1 MSLRVNNN
9 LTSLDAYNKMSKAS
23 NRMEKSIGKLSS
35 GLRITSAA
43 DDAAG
48 LAISEKMKSQIKS
61 INRAK
66 FNAQDGVSML
76 QTAEGGLA
84 ETENMLQRMR
94 ELAIQ
99 ASNDTL
105 TSSDRLEIQKEIGQ
119 LRNSIDDLSKT
130 TEFNTKKLLN
140 GSQTGL
146 VSSDNKYVSGVLT
159 GEVATSGDYEIEASL
174 LRRGTSQVQTTH
186 MFLDRNTGELAT
198 GTTKLEDIEQFYDS
212 NGVFTLDSPQRLTL
226 TGNSTSTEVTID
238 GKMTLNQLASTLQ
251 SGMSGSKGLGL
262 KGSSVQFIE
271 PTTDGKGGYLSLT
284 SGAIGES
291 GDFSVLG
298 NQALTEAFGFEV
310 TQKSSNSTLKVTS
323 TDIYGNKKT
332 VKTSEQNMKGLI
344 DGIDVVFDSALTDSL
359 SAAKITTN
367 VDIIDAVRIPNTPY
381 RGYGAA
387 NYPIDMWV
395 SIESLPGK
403 NNGIISVN
411 IDVNIFSPQ
420 DYSFDDVVTSFED
433 DITNFWQNRDGDRD
447 WNPDTGLSFSIENN
461 EVRITKV
468 ATPDS
473 PTTEFTIRQYDTRNT
488 TNYLGIANGTYTGSV
503 VGTKDPSVAIQ
514 GVRHDYYSGKPEIKF
529 NVSDGSNSTVV
540 DFGKPTATNASILEI
555 NDLIDRINGQLSA
568 AGVNVLAKIENNSIV
583 FDSATPEAIVETS
596 ALDPGDTAQINYI
609 NNEIGIPFARAEYE
623 SKKFK
628 IHVVDRSSEF
638 HIGANEGQNMKISIS
653 DMSSKALGV
662 DNLDM
667 STREGAQD
675 AIKRLDN
682 ALSRVSAERSRLGA
696 FSNRLDYT
704 QNDLDS
710 MSTNLTDAQSRISDL
725 DMAQEMIDF
734 TVSQIMQQASTAMLA
749 QANTMG
755 ESVLSLLA

>member
-1 MSLRVNNN
+1 MSLSIKNNV
-9 LTSLDAYNKMSKAS
+9 TSLGAYNKLSKAS
-23 NRMEKSIGKLSS
+23 SNMEKSIGKLSS

-43 DDAAG
+43 DDPAG

-76 QTAEGGLA
+76 QTAEGGLS
-84 ETENMLQRMR
+84 ETESIIQRMR
-94 ELAIQ
+94 ELAVQ

-119 LRNSIDDLSKT
+119 LRTSINDLSKS
-130 TEFNTKKLLN
+130 TEFNTKKLLD

-146 VSSDNKYVSGVLT
+146 ISSDNQYVTGVLSG
-159 GEVATSGDYEIEASL
+159 GEAVSGDYEIEARL
-174 LRRGTSQVQTTH
+174 LTRGTSQVQTTH
-186 MFLDRNTGELAT
+186 MFLDKNTGELAS

-212 NGVFTLDSPQRLTL
+212 NGVFTLETPQQLTL
-226 TGNSTSTEVTID
+226 TGNNASTEVTID
-238 GKMTLNQLASTLQ
+238 GKMTVNQLAAALQ
-251 SGMSGSKGLGL
+251 SAMSSQSGLGL
-262 KGSSVQFIE
+262 KGSTVQYIN
-271 PTTDGKGGYLSLT
+271 PTTDGKGGNLSLT
-284 SGAIGES
+284 SGAIGET
-291 GDFSVLG
+291 GDFSILG

-310 TQKSSNSTLKVTS
+310 SQESRNSVLKVSS

-332 VKTSEQNMKGLI
+332 IKTSQQNMKGLI
-344 DGIDVVFDSALTDSL
+344 DGVDVVFDSAITDSL

-395 SIESLPGK
+395 SVESLPGK

-420 DYSFDDVVTSFED
+420 DYSFDDVVASFED
-433 DITNFWQNRDGDRD
+433 DITNFWQNRDGDKA

-488 TNYLGIANGTYTGSV
+488 TNYLGIANGTYNGSV

-540 DFGKPTATNASILEI
+540 DFGKPTAANASILEI

-568 AGVNVLAKIENNSIV
+568 AGVNVLAKIENNTIV

-609 NNEIGIPFARAEYE
+609 NNEIGIPFMRAEFE

-628 IHVVDRSSEF
+628 IHVVDKSSEF
-638 HIGANEGQNMKISIS
+638 QIGANEGQNMRLNIS
-653 DMSSKALGV
+653 DMSSKALGI

-675 AIKRLDN
+675 AIKRLDS
-682 ALSRVSAERSRLGA
+682 ALSKVSAERSRLGA

-710 MSTNLTDAQSRISDL
+710 MATNLTDAESRIRDL
-725 DMAQEMIDF
+725 DMAREMINF
-734 TVSQIMQQASTAMLA
+734 TISQIMQQSSTAMLA
-749 QANTMG
+749 QANTMT
-755 ESVLSLLA
+755 ESVLALIT

>member
-1 MSLRVNNN
+1 MSLRINNN

-48 LAISEKMKSQIKS
+48 LAISEKMKSQIRS
-61 INRAK
+61 INRAR

-94 ELAIQ
+94 ELAVQ

-105 TSSDRLEIQKEIGQ
+105 TSSDRLEINKEIGQ
-119 LRNSIDDLSKT
+119 LRNSIDDLSRT

-159 GEVATSGDYEIEASL
+159 GKVTTSGDYEIEASL

-212 NGVFTLDSPQRLTL
+212 NGVFTLDSPQQLTL

-381 RGYGAA
+381 RGYGVA

-411 IDVNIFSPQ
+411 IDVNISSPQ
-420 DYSFDDVVTSFED
+420 DYSFEDVVSSFED
-433 DITNFWQNRDGDRD
+433 DITNFWQNSDGDKS
-447 WNPDTGLSFSIENN
+447 WNPNTGLTISIENN
-461 EVRITKV
+461 EIKISKV

-488 TNYLGIANGTYTGSV
+488 TNYLGITNGTYNGSV
-503 VGTKDPSVAIQ
+503 VGSKDPSVAIQ
-514 GVRHDYYSGKPEIKF
+514 GVRHDYYSGKPDIKF
-529 NVSDGSNSTVV
+529 NVSDGRNSTVV
-540 DFGKPTATNASILEI
+540 DFGRPTATNASILEI

-583 FDSATPEAIVETS
+583 FDSTTPEAIVETS

-609 NNEIGIPFARAEYE
+609 NNDIGIPFARAEYE

-725 DMAQEMIDF
+725 DMAREMIDF